1 MDTSGHRVLAATRE
15 KRFRKIDRGFG
26 MEEQRAIEPGLYRHF
41 KGNRYEVIGTA
52 LHSET
57 EEELVVYRALY
68 GSYGLWVRPAAM
80 FREKVDR
87 AKYPDVQQ
95 EYRFERI
102 GDSPVEAL
110 GSACEADDGAEGA
123 FAEGELVEAK
133 RQIDSLLHKLRK
145 TAETLE
151 AKSEPARYKSQ
162 ITLAR
167 RRIEA
172 FEVARTLID
181 RAQR

>member
-1 MDTSGHRVLAATRE
+1 
-15 KRFRKIDRGFG
+15 

-52 LHSET
+52 RHSET

-68 GSYGLWVRPAAM
+68 GSYGLWVRPAEM

-87 AKYPDVQQ
+87 VKSPDVQQ

-102 GDSPVEAL
+102 G
-110 GSACEADDGAEGA
+110 ACEPASDDGCDADRLFDDCDLA
-123 FAEGELVEAK
+123 EAK
-133 RQIDSLLHKLRK
+133 RQIGSLLHKLRK
-145 TAETLE
+145 TVETLE
-151 AKSEPARYKSQ
+151 AKGDPSRYKSQ

-167 RRIEA
+167 RRVEA
-172 FEVARTLID
+172 LEVAEALIE
-181 RAQR
+181 RARM